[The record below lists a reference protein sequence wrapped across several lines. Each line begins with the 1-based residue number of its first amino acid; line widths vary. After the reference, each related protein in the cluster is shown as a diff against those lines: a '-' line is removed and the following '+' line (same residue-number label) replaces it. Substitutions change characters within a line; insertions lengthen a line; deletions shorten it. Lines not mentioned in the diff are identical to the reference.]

1 MNERDGLQMDF
12 PKGREKEVLLKEIEA
27 SRKKMN
33 LLAKKQPLSS
43 SELVEISTYLDNL
56 LNQYDECK
64 KEKTAAL

>member
-1 MNERDGLQMDF
+1 MDF

>member
-1 MNERDGLQMDF
+1 MDF
-12 PKGREKEVLLKEIEA
+12 PKGLEKEILLKEIEA

-33 LLAKKQPLSS
+33 LLARKQPLSS
-43 SELVEISTYLDNL
+43 SEIVEISTYLDNL

>member
-1 MNERDGLQMDF
+1 MNERNGLQMDF
-12 PKGREKEVLLKEIEA
+12 PKGLEKEILLEEIEA

-33 LLAKKQPLSS
+33 LLARKQPLSS
-43 SELVEISTYLDNL
+43 SEIVEISTYLDNL